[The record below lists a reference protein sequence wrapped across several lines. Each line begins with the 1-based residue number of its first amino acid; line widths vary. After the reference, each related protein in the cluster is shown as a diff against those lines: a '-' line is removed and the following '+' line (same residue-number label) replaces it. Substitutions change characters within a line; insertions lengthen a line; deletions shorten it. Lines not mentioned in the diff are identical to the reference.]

1 VALVASRAE
10 LRDGPPDADADRPER
25 SDPLAFA
32 DRSDGTRNRE
42 QIFEILSNERRRLVL
57 RYLRAHADSETI
69 GFRAL
74 VDQVAAWENDTS
86 PDRLDSSD
94 RKCVYTALRQT
105 HLPKLDRLG
114 VVEFDSQRGSI
125 ELSGE
130 VDDVLRYM
138 TFAPERERF
147 WSRLYL
153 LLAGLCVAATLL
165 FWIGVGPFGSV
176 PGIAVALGI
185 AAAFGLASLAHL
197 YLPNGIDAS
206 GHESDWR

>member
-1 VALVASRAE
+1 
-10 LRDGPPDADADRPER
+10 
-25 SDPLAFA
+25 LAFA
-32 DRSDGTRNRE
+32 DRSANGPRNRE

-57 RYLRAHADSETI
+57 RYLRAHADDGTI
-69 GFRAL
+69 DFRAL

-105 HLPKLDRLG
+105 HLPKLDKLG

-125 ELSGE
+125 DLSGE

-138 TFAPERERF
+138 TFVPERERF

-165 FWIGVGPFGSV
+165 FWTGVGPFGSV
-176 PGIAVALGI
+176 SGIAVALGI

-197 YLPNGIDAS
+197 YRSHRLDTSGYEPNWD
-206 GHESDWR
+206 